1 MSNRQHTS
9 GRETRE
15 GPSQRQLRVGE
26 EIRRVVSRAFERG
39 EIHDPLLYETSL
51 TISEVSVSP
60 DMRQASVWFVPLG
73 GGAEDEAQK
82 DLQDA
87 LNRVAGYLSGI
98 AARELHMKYAPRLI
112 FKRDTGFDTSMRIDA
127 LLQDPRVRADVAAAQ
142 SDDDQDE
149 PGQDE
154 PGQDEH
160 GQDEHGQDERGQ
172 DEHRDGPAGDKDG
185 AA

>member
-1 MSNRQHTS
+1 M
-9 GRETRE
+9 
-15 GPSQRQLRVGE
+15 
-26 EIRRVVSRAFERG
+26 VSRAFERG

-73 GGAEDEAQK
+73 GGDDESQK

-87 LNRVAGYLSGI
+87 LNRVAGYLSGV

-127 LLQDPRVRADVAAAQ
+127 LLQDPRVRADVAAAE
-142 SDDDQDE
+142 SDEDDD
-149 PGQDE
+149 
-154 PGQDEH
+154 EH
-160 GQDEHGQDERGQ
+160 
-172 DEHRDGPAGDKDG
+172 AGDKDG

>member
-1 MSNRQHTS
+1 MSNRQNTS

-73 GGAEDEAQK
+73 GGADDEAQK

-127 LLQDPRVRADVAAAQ
+127 LLQDPRVRADVAAAE
-142 SDDDQDE
+142 SGEND
-149 PGQDE
+149 
-154 PGQDEH
+154 DEH
-160 GQDEHGQDERGQ
+160 GQNEHGQNEYG
-172 DEHRDGPAGDKDG
+172 DGPAGDKDG

>member
-1 MSNRQHTS
+1 MSNRQNAS
-9 GRETRE
+9 GRENRE

-60 DMRQASVWFVPLG
+60 DMRQASVWFVPLCG
-73 GGAEDEAQK
+73 GDAESQK

-87 LNRVAGYLSGI
+87 LNRGAGYLSGI
-98 AARELHMKYAPRLI
+98 AARELHMKYAPRLV

-127 LLQDPRVRADVAAAQ
+127 LLQDPRVRADVAAAE
-142 SDDDQDE
+142 SDDEDD
-149 PGQDE
+149 
-154 PGQDEH
+154 DEH
-160 GQDEHGQDERGQ
+160 
-172 DEHRDGPAGDKDG
+172 AGDKDG